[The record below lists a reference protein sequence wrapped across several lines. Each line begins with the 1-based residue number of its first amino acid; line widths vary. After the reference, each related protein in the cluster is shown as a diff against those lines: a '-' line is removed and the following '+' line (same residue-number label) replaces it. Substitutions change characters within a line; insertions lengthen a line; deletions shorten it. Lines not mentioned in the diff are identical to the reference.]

1 MVQYDSNSMFQL
13 FMIVRIVRA
22 IIRIME
28 VFESVRNP
36 FEVFVS
42 TIPSLQRLF
51 FPFVIITLFYAL
63 TGMALYSGS
72 TNSLCR

>member
-1 MVQYDSNSMFQL
+1 MT
-13 FMIVRIVRA
+13 IRIIRA
-22 IIRIME
+22 VIRIME

-51 FPFVIITLFYAL
+51 FPFVIITLFYAI

-72 TNSLCR
+72 TYFLCQ